1 MCSLWINISSIYF
14 THCTPMTHMFD
25 YPVFIPNAML
35 FLRVNSK
42 KEFKT
47 YLKKNSLPRTV
58 KISNS
63 EVAFLE
69 LRMLEKK
76 YSALLLLYTIIFLW
90 TQLKKWISNKDLS
103 QCFFYNFAY
112 YLHPVLF
119 NTFQF
124 LINA

>member
-1 MCSLWINISSIYF
+1 
-14 THCTPMTHMFD
+14 MTHMFD

-76 YSALLLLYTIIFLW
+76 YSALLLLYTIIFL
-90 TQLKKWISNKDLS
+90 
-103 QCFFYNFAY
+103 
-112 YLHPVLF
+112 
-119 NTFQF
+119 
-124 LINA
+124 